1 MFVGKAI
8 ERVDAR
14 EKVLGR
20 GLFAGDLTMEN
31 MLFGVVLRSDRVH
44 ARLRSIDTRDALS
57 TEGVVTILTHRDI
70 PGRNGFGVL
79 KKDQPYFAEDYVR
92 FLGEPVLMV
101 IGETERIAR
110 EAAEKIRIDWE
121 EIKPILDPFEAAN
134 SSLSLAG
141 REGGNL
147 LCHKTV
153 IKGDA
158 KKGVEDAD
166 VIIERAYSTQRAD
179 HVFLE
184 CEAGI
189 GYPDPSGRIVV
200 VSSTQNIHYKMKEV
214 AKLLALPEEKVRIIQ
229 APTGGGFGGK
239 LDVTVEGYAALGAFH
254 TKKPVM
260 VRYNREESMLANTKR
275 HPLHMTFKTGA
286 KKDGRL
292 TLVEAKIVGD
302 TGPYASYGEVV
313 ALRAA
318 VHATGPYQVDNVW
331 VESKMYFTNNPV
343 CGAMRGFGIP
353 QIAFAHESQMD
364 LLAEALNMDPLE
376 IRMINGLRK
385 GSATATGQVLH
396 HSVGFLE
403 TLKRVEPAWKSRKR
417 NGKNGFG
424 LGCMFYGIGNTGV
437 PNPSGCHL
445 TLTPEGRVAFHLGAC
460 DIGQGS
466 DTVLTQILLETLGIE
481 KEAVEL
487 VKGDSDTSE
496 DAGSS
501 SASRQTYITGRAV
514 YEAATKLR
522 SYLEEKGLKKGRS
535 LKDIFREASSEGRI
549 RFDGFFD
556 PPTTPLDLKTGQ
568 GVPYATYAFATHLT
582 EVEVEPST
590 YTCTVKKVHAA
601 HDVGRA
607 INPTATRGQI
617 YGGIAM
623 GIGLA
628 LMEEFIPSKS
638 RSLYTYH
645 IPGSMDMPSVVP
657 YLVEDAE
664 PTGPYGAKGVGEPA
678 LIPQTASIL
687 NAIKDATG
695 IRGFE
700 LPCNFER
707 LCLLSERKK
716 R

>member
-1 MFVGKAI
+1 MFVGQDI
-8 ERVDAR
+8 ERMDGL
-14 EKVLGR
+14 EKVLGK
-20 GLFAGDLTMEN
+20 GLFAGDLKMDG
-31 MLFGVVLRSDRVH
+31 MLFGVILRSEKCY
-44 ARLRSIDTRDALS
+44 ARIRSIDTRDALS
-57 TEGVVTILTHRDI
+57 TDGIVTILTHRDI
-70 PGRNGFGVL
+70 PGRNRFGVL
-79 KKDQPYFAEDYVR
+79 KKDQPYFAEETVR

-101 IGETERIAR
+101 IGTSERIAR
-110 EAAEKIRIDWE
+110 EAAEKIRINWE
-121 EIKPILDPFEAAN
+121 EMKPILSPFEAAG
-134 SSLSLAG
+134 SSLNLH
-141 REGGNL
+141 EGGNI
-147 LCHKTV
+147 LCHKSV

-158 KKGVEDAD
+158 KRGAEDAD
-166 VIIERAYSTQRAD
+166 VIIERAYSTQRTD

-214 AKLLALPEEKVRIIQ
+214 AQLLALPEESIRVIQ

-260 VRYNREESMLANTKR
+260 VRYTREESMLANTKR
-275 HPLHMTFKTGA
+275 HPLHMTFRTGA

-292 TLVEAKIVGD
+292 TLVEAEILGD

-318 VHATGPYQVDNVW
+318 VHATGPYEVPHVR
-331 VESKMYFTNNPV
+331 VESRMVFTNNPV

-353 QIAFAHESQMD
+353 QTAFAHESQMD
-364 LLAEALNMDPLE
+364 LLAEALKIDPFE

-385 GSATATGQVLH
+385 GSVTATGQVLH
-396 HSVGFLE
+396 HSVGFLD
-403 TLKRVEPAWKSRKR
+403 TLKRVEPAWKNRKK

-466 DTVLTQILLETLGIE
+466 DTVLTQILLETLGME
-481 KEAVEL
+481 KDSVEL
-487 VKGDSDTSE
+487 IKGDSDTSR

-514 YEAATKLR
+514 YEAAGKLR
-522 SYLEEKGLKKGRS
+522 SYLEEKGLKQGRS
-535 LKDIFREASSEGRI
+535 LLDIYPEALDEGRLV
-549 RFDGFFD
+549 FDGFFD
-556 PPTTPLDLKTGQ
+556 PPTTPLDPKTGQ

-582 EVEVEPST
+582 EVEIEPST

-601 HDVGRA
+601 HDVGKA

-645 IPGSMDMPSVVP
+645 IPGPMDMPSVES
-657 YLVEDAE
+657 YLVEDEE

-678 LIPQTASIL
+678 LIPQAASIL
-687 NAIKDATG
+687 NAIKDANG

-707 LCLLSERKK
+707 LCLLAEKDKS
-716 R
+716 